1 MTRPAALGA
10 LPDGPPRRR
19 GTALRLHRALTRIWG
34 SDPRFRG
41 WFTTTN
47 NNDIGILFL
56 VVATTFFVIGGILAM
71 LIRAQLASPRSAFME
86 PEVYNQIF
94 TMHGTV
100 MMFLFAIPFFEA
112 MSMLMLPGMLGTRDM
127 AFPRLGAYGLW
138 VYIFGGSSVI
148 VAMLLGLAPD
158 GGWFMYPPLSSAAFS
173 PGVGAD
179 VWLLGITSI
188 EVSAIATAVEVVV
201 TVLRYRAAGMSLA
214 RMPIFA
220 WFILVV
226 SVMILTAFP
235 PMILGSLLLEVER
248 ALGWPFFQEANG
260 GDPLLWQHLF
270 WLFGHPEV
278 YIIFLPAAGMIATIL
293 PVMARTT
300 LLGYG
305 WVVAGAV
312 SLAVLSFGLWVH
324 HMFTTGIPHLGLAFF
339 SAASTLVAVPT
350 AVMLFSWIGTLWKG
364 HVRME
369 LPMMWIFGFFAT
381 FVIGGLT
388 GVMLAVVP
396 FNWQVHDTHF
406 VVAHLHY
413 VLIGGYVFP
422 MVAAIYYF
430 LPLLTGRARFFKLGE
445 VAFWLVVPSFH
456 ITFLAVHLAGLLGQ
470 RRRTWTYDADQGWE
484 AINLVASIGSFV
496 MAIGFALLILD
507 VAVNAMA
514 AVRAR
519 RNPWGADTL
528 EWAAAIPS
536 PPYGFAS
543 IPRVRGRYPLRDDP
557 VLATRIARGEG
568 YLGDA
573 SRNRRETL
581 IVSTASGE
589 PAQVAVLPGNS
600 VLPLLLAVVTSTSFL
615 APLFGA
621 YMISGLA
628 LVGVVVISLVWVWG
642 LGSKADAGLVDA
654 GHGSMLP
661 LASQVSDPPGWWGSL
676 FLLIA
681 DGVHFGSL
689 LFGYAFLW
697 TVAPNWPP
705 PSYLQPDEWSIGL
718 ALAGAAALA
727 AGPRLAIRWAGR
739 WNTSLPAIALA
750 TVGAAALT
758 AAAAGVVLDRPDPAG
773 HAYDATLWL
782 LAGHVGFHCGLTAIM
797 LVFLAARVLRGY
809 ASPVRTG
816 EARIVLLWADFTAA
830 TGLVALAAAWLPG
843 GLS

>member
-1 MTRPAALGA
+1 MTAPHHTKAPQGKA
-10 LPDGPPRRR
+10 LP
-19 GTALRLHRALTRIWG
+19 LHRALMRIWG

-47 NNDIGILFL
+47 NNDIGALFL
-56 VVATTFFVIGGILAM
+56 IVATGFFLIGGVLAM
-71 LIRAQLASPRSAFME
+71 LIRAQLATPDSAFME
-86 PEVYNQIF
+86 PQVYNQIF

-112 MSMLMLPGMLGTRDM
+112 LSMLMLPGMLGSRDM

-138 VYIFGGSSVI
+138 VYIFGGSAVI
-148 VAMLLGLAPD
+148 IAMLMGLAPD
-158 GGWFMYPPLSSAAFS
+158 GGWFMYPPLSSGAFS
-173 PGVGAD
+173 PGIGAD

-188 EVSAIATAVEVVV
+188 EVSAIATAIEVIV
-201 TVLRYRAAGMSLA
+201 TVLRYRAAGMSLS

-248 ALGWPFFQEANG
+248 AFDWPFFQVENG

-293 PVMARTT
+293 PVMARTN

-305 WVVAGAV
+305 WVVAAAI
-312 SLAVLSFGLWVH
+312 SLAVMSFGLWVH

-350 AVMLFSWIGTLWKG
+350 SVMLFSWIGTLWKG
-364 HVRME
+364 RVRME
-369 LPMMWIFGFFAT
+369 LPMLWIMGFFAT

-422 MVAAIYYF
+422 MIAAIYYF
-430 LPLLTGRARFFKLGE
+430 LPLLTGSTRFFKLGE
-445 VAFWLVVPSFH
+445 VAFWLVVPAFH
-456 ITFLAVHLAGLLGQ
+456 ITFLAVHMAGLLGQ
-470 RRRTWTYDADQGWE
+470 RRRTWTYDAGQGWE
-484 AINLVASIGSFV
+484 TLNLVASIASFV
-496 MAIGFALLILD
+496 MAIGFALIVLD
-507 VAVNAMA
+507 VAVNTFV
-514 AVRAR
+514 AVRGR
-519 RNPWGADTL
+519 RNPWGAGTL

-536 PPYGFAS
+536 PAYGFAS
-543 IPRVRGRYPLRDDP
+543 IPIVRGRYPLQDDP
-557 VLATRIARGEG
+557 DLALRIARGEG
-568 YLGDA
+568 YLGDVR
-573 SRNRRETL
+573 RNQRETL
-581 IVSTASGE
+581 IVSTAQGT

-600 VLPLLLAVVTSTSFL
+600 VLPFLLAVVTSASFL
-615 APLFGA
+615 APLFDA
-621 YMISGLA
+621 YRVAGLA
-628 LVGVVVISLVWVWG
+628 LIGVLSLSLYWAWG
-642 LGSKADAGLVDA
+642 LGSRHDMGPVDA
-654 GHGSMLP
+654 GHGAMLP
-661 LASQVSDPPGWWGSL
+661 LASESTQPPGWWGVL
-676 FLLIA
+676 FLLLA

-705 PSYLQPDEWSIGL
+705 PSYLPPELWNMSLAVAGGLSLVAGSRLALRAITRGRASWPGIGL
-718 ALAGAAALA
+718 GL
-727 AGPRLAIRWAGR
+727 
-739 WNTSLPAIALA
+739 
-750 TVGAAALT
+750 VGAVAMV
-758 AAAAGVVLDRPDPAG
+758 AAAASVMLDRPDPAG

-782 LAGHVGFHCGLTAIM
+782 LAGHVAFHAGLTIIM
-797 LVFLAARVLRGY
+797 LCYLAARVAAGY
-809 ASPVRTG
+809 TSPRRSG
-816 EARIVLLWADFTAA
+816 EARIVGLWAEFTAL
-830 TGLVALAAAWLPG
+830 TGIIALGAAWLPG
-843 GLS
+843 AFQ

>member
-1 MTRPAALGA
+1 MTDPINSPPLPQRGKA
-10 LPDGPPRRR
+10 LP
-19 GTALRLHRALTRIWG
+19 LHRALARIWG
-34 SDPRFRG
+34 SDPGLRG
-41 WFTTTN
+41 WFTTSN
-47 NNDIGILFL
+47 NNDIGTLFL
-56 VVATTFFVIGGILAM
+56 IVATSFFVIGGILAM
-71 LIRAQLASPRSAFME
+71 LIRAQLATPGSAFME
-86 PEVYNQIF
+86 PQVYNQIF

-112 MSMLMLPGMLGTRDM
+112 MSMLLLPGMLGTRDM

-138 VYIFGGSSVI
+138 VYIFGGSAVI
-148 VAMLLGLAPD
+148 IAMLMGLAPD

-173 PGVGAD
+173 PGIGAD

-188 EVSAIATAVEVVV
+188 EVSAIATAIEVVV
-201 TVLRYRAAGMSLA
+201 TVLRYRAAGMSLS

-220 WFILVV
+220 WYILIV

-248 ALGWPFFQEANG
+248 ALDWPFFQVENG

-293 PVMARTT
+293 PVMARTN

-305 WVVAGAV
+305 WVVAAAV

-324 HMFTTGIPHLGLAFF
+324 HMFTTGIPHMGLAFF

-350 AVMLFSWIGTLWKG
+350 SIMIFSWIGTLWKG
-364 HVRME
+364 RVRMD
-369 LPMMWIFGFFAT
+369 LPMLWIIGFFAT

-430 LPLLTGRARFFKLGE
+430 MPLLTVRTRFFKLGE
-445 VAFWLVVPSFH
+445 VAFWLVVPAFH
-456 ITFLAVHLAGLLGQ
+456 ITFLAVHMAGLLGQ
-470 RRRTWTYDADQGWE
+470 RRRTWTYDADQGWS
-484 AINLVASIGSFV
+484 ALNLVASIASFV
-496 MAIGFALLILD
+496 MAIGFALIILD
-507 VAVNAMA
+507 VAVNAFV
-514 AVRAR
+514 AVRGR
-519 RNPWGADTL
+519 RNPWGAGTL

-536 PPYGFAS
+536 PAYGFAS
-543 IPRVRGRYPLRDDP
+543 IPIVKGRYPLHDDP
-557 VLATRIARGEG
+557 ELALRIARGEG

-581 IVSTASGE
+581 IVTTARGE
-589 PAQVAVLPGNS
+589 PAQVGVLPGNS
-600 VLPLLLAVVTSTSFL
+600 VIPFLLAVVTSISFL

-621 YMISGLA
+621 YLVAGLA
-628 LVGVVVISLVWVWG
+628 LVGVVVLALIWAWG
-642 LGSKADAGLVDA
+642 LGSQADEGLVDA
-654 GHGSMLP
+654 GHGAMLP
-661 LASQVSDPPGWWGSL
+661 LASEGPDPPGWWGSL
-676 FLLIA
+676 FLLLA
-681 DGVHFGSL
+681 DSVHFGSL

-705 PSYLQPDEWSIGL
+705 QSYLEPQLWAVAL
-718 ALAGAAALA
+718 ALAGALALT
-727 AGPRLAIRWAGR
+727 AGPRLAVHAIERSRAAW
-739 WNTSLPAIALA
+739 PAIGLGIIGTLAL
-750 TVGAAALT
+750 
-758 AAAAGVVLDRPDPAG
+758 AAAAATVMLDQPNPAG
-773 HAYDATLWL
+773 HAYVATLWL
-782 LAGHVGFHCGLTAIM
+782 LAGHVGLHTFLTTIM
-797 LVFLAARVLRGY
+797 LCYLAARVAKGY
-809 ASPVRTG
+809 VSPARVG
-816 EARIVLLWADFTAA
+816 EARIVSLWADFTAA
-830 TGLVALAAAWLPG
+830 TGLVALGAAWLPG
-843 GLS
+843 AFG

>member
-1 MTRPAALGA
+1 MTRTTSKPLPRGKA
-10 LPDGPPRRR
+10 LP
-19 GTALRLHRALTRIWG
+19 LHRALSRIWG
-34 SDPRFRG
+34 SEPGWRG
-41 WFTTTN
+41 WFTTSN

-56 VVATTFFVIGGILAM
+56 IVATSFFVIGGILAM
-71 LIRAQLASPRSAFME
+71 LIRAQLATPGSAFMA

-112 MSMLMLPGMLGTRDM
+112 MSMLMLPGMLGTRDL

-138 VYIFGGSSVI
+138 VYIFGGSAVI
-148 VAMLLGLAPD
+148 VAMLMGLAPD

-173 PGVGAD
+173 PGIGAD

-188 EVSAIATAVEVVV
+188 EVSAIATAIEVIV
-201 TVLRYRAAGMSLA
+201 TVLRYRAAGMSLS
-214 RMPIFA
+214 RLPIFA

-248 ALGWPFFQEANG
+248 ALNWPFFQVENG

-305 WVVAGAV
+305 WVVAAAV

-324 HMFTTGIPHLGLAFF
+324 HMFTTGIPHMALAFF

-350 AVMLFSWIGTLWKG
+350 SVMIFSWIGTLWKG
-364 HVRME
+364 RVGMA
-369 LPMMWIFGFFAT
+369 LPMLWILGFFAT

-422 MVAAIYYF
+422 MVAAVYYF
-430 LPLLTGRARFFKLGE
+430 LPLLTGRTRFFKLGE
-445 VAFWLVVPSFH
+445 VAVWLVVPAFH
-456 ITFLAVHLAGLLGQ
+456 ITFLAVHMAGLLGQ
-470 RRRTWTYDADQGWE
+470 RRRTWTYDAGQGWE
-484 AINLVASIGSFV
+484 LLNLVASVASFV
-496 MAIGFALLILD
+496 MAIGFALVILD
-507 VAVNAMA
+507 VAVNAFV
-514 AVRAR
+514 AVRGR
-519 RNPWGADTL
+519 RNPWGAGTL

-536 PPYGFAS
+536 PAYGFAS
-543 IPRVRGRYPLRDDP
+543 IPVVRGRYPLHDTPDFA
-557 VLATRIARGEG
+557 LRIARGEG
-568 YLGDA
+568 YLCDA
-573 SRNRRETL
+573 SRHRRETL
-581 IVSTASGE
+581 IVSTARGT

-600 VLPLLLAVVTSTSFL
+600 FLPFLLALVTSTSFL

-621 YMISGLA
+621 YLVAGLA
-628 LVGVVVISLVWVWG
+628 LIGVVAVALWWVWG
-642 LGSKADAGLVDA
+642 LGSRGDEGPVNV
-654 GHGSMLP
+654 GHGTMLP
-661 LASQVSDPPGWWGSL
+661 LASEGRDPPGWWGSL
-676 FLLIA
+676 FLLLA

-705 PSYLQPDEWSIGL
+705 PSYLQPGGWSVAL
-718 ALAGAAALA
+718 ALAGAVALV
-727 AGPRLAIRWAGR
+727 AGPRLAVRAIGQSRKSW
-739 WNTSLPAIALA
+739 PAIALGLF
-750 TVGAAALT
+750 GAAALT
-758 AAAAGVVLDRPDPAG
+758 AAAATVMLDRPNPAG
-773 HAYDATLWL
+773 HAYDATLWV
-782 LAGHVGFHCGLTAIM
+782 LAGHVVFHAALTAIM
-797 LVFLAARVLRGY
+797 LCYLAARVAAGY
-809 ASPVRTG
+809 ASPARIG
-816 EARIVLLWADFTAA
+816 EARIVSLWADFTAA
-830 TGLVALAAAWLPG
+830 TGLVALGAAWMPG
-843 GLS
+843 AFG

>member
-1 MTRPAALGA
+1 MTSTTSKPLPRGKA
-10 LPDGPPRRR
+10 LP
-19 GTALRLHRALTRIWG
+19 LHRALSRIWG
-34 SDPRFRG
+34 SEPGWRG
-41 WFTTTN
+41 WLTTSN

-56 VVATTFFVIGGILAM
+56 IVATTFFVTGGILAM
-71 LIRAQLASPRSAFME
+71 LIRAQLATPGSAFMA

-112 MSMLMLPGMLGTRDM
+112 MSMLMLPGMLGTRDL

-138 VYIFGGSSVI
+138 VYIFGGSAVI
-148 VAMLLGLAPD
+148 VAMLMGLAPD

-173 PGVGAD
+173 PGIGAD

-188 EVSAIATAVEVVV
+188 EVSAIATAIEVIV
-201 TVLRYRAAGMSLA
+201 TVLRYRAAGMSLS
-214 RMPIFA
+214 RLPIFA

-248 ALGWPFFQEANG
+248 ALNWPFFQVENG

-305 WVVAGAV
+305 WVVAAAV

-324 HMFTTGIPHLGLAFF
+324 HMFTTGIPHMALAFF

-350 AVMLFSWIGTLWKG
+350 SVMIFSWIGTLWRG
-364 HVRME
+364 RVGMA
-369 LPMMWIFGFFAT
+369 LPMLWILGFFAT

-422 MVAAIYYF
+422 MVAAVYYF
-430 LPLLTGRARFFKLGE
+430 LPLLTGRTRFFKLGE
-445 VAFWLVVPSFH
+445 VAFWLVVPAFH
-456 ITFLAVHLAGLLGQ
+456 ITFLAVHMAGLLGQ
-470 RRRTWTYDADQGWE
+470 RRRTWTYDAGQGWE
-484 AINLVASIGSFV
+484 LLNLVASVASFV
-496 MAIGFALLILD
+496 MAIGFALVILD
-507 VAVNAMA
+507 VAVNALV
-514 AVRAR
+514 AVRGR
-519 RNPWGADTL
+519 RNPWGAGTL

-536 PPYGFAS
+536 PAHGFAS
-543 IPRVRGRYPLRDDP
+543 IPVVRGRYPLHDTPD
-557 VLATRIARGEG
+557 VALRIARGEG

-573 SRNRRETL
+573 SRHRRETL
-581 IVSTASGE
+581 IVSTARGA

-600 VLPLLLAVVTSTSFL
+600 FLPFLLAVVTSTSFL

-621 YMISGLA
+621 YLVTGLA
-628 LVGVVVISLVWVWG
+628 LIGVVAVALWWVWG
-642 LGSKADAGLVDA
+642 LGSRGDEGPVNV
-654 GHGSMLP
+654 GHGTMLP
-661 LASQVSDPPGWWGSL
+661 LASEGRDPPGWWGSL
-676 FLLIA
+676 FLLLA

-705 PSYLQPDEWSIGL
+705 PSYLQPGGWSVAL
-718 ALAGAAALA
+718 ALAGAVALV
-727 AGPRLAIRWAGR
+727 AGPRLAVRAIGQSRKSW
-739 WNTSLPAIALA
+739 PAIALGL
-750 TVGAAALT
+750 VGAAALT
-758 AAAAGVVLDRPDPAG
+758 AAAATVMLDRPNPAG
-773 HAYDATLWL
+773 HAYDATLWV
-782 LAGHVGFHCGLTAIM
+782 LAGHVVFHAALTAIM
-797 LVFLAARVLRGY
+797 LCYLAARVAAGY
-809 ASPVRTG
+809 ASPARIG
-816 EARIVLLWADFTAA
+816 EARIVSLWADFTAA
-830 TGLVALAAAWLPG
+830 TGLVALGAAWMPG
-843 GLS
+843 AFG